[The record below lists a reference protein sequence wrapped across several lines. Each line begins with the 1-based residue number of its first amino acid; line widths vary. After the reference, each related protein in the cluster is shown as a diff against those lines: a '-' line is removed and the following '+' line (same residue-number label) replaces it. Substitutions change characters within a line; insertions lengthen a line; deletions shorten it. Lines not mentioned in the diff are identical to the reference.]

1 MISVELIP
9 ILQDN
14 YCYLLRNGDDV
25 ALVDPGE
32 AAPVLDVLEK
42 RRLRVSKILITH
54 HHGDH
59 TAGIDAIKKSHACT
73 VYGPAAEADKIK
85 HLDVLLYEGDSVS
98 IGDEDAN
105 VIATAGHTL
114 GHIVY
119 HFPQSKLLFAG
130 DTLFSLGCGRL
141 FEGTA
146 EDMFASLTKLKT
158 LPDDTQLYCGHE
170 YTLGNA
176 KFLLSV
182 APDNAVLKNKLADV
196 ENKRAR
202 DVPTIPTTLGEEKS
216 LNLFLQCETAEAFG
230 ALRRLKDQF

>member
-1 MISVELIP
+1 MISVELVP

-14 YCYLLRNGDDV
+14 YCYLLKSANEI
-25 ALVDPGE
+25 AIVDPGD
-32 AAPVLDVLEK
+32 AAPVLDALEK
-42 RRLRVSKILITH
+42 RGLRASTIFITH

-59 TAGIDAIKKSHACT
+59 TAGIEAIKKSHECT
-73 VYGPAAEADKIK
+73 VYGPAAEADKIR
-85 HLDVLLYEGDSVS
+85 HLDAVLNEGDTVS
-98 IGDEDAN
+98 FGSEAAN
-105 VIATAGHTL
+105 VIATPGHTA

-119 HFPQSKLLFAG
+119 HFPHSKLLFAG

-146 EDMFASLTKLKT
+146 DDMFSSLAKLKN
-158 LPDDTQLYCGHE
+158 LPDDTALYCGHE

-182 APDNAVLKNKLADV
+182 APEHAGLQKKLADI
-196 ENKRAR
+196 ENKRAKG
-202 DVPTIPTTLGEEKS
+202 VPTLPTTLGEEKA
-216 LNLFLQCETAEAFG
+216 LNLFLQCETAEAFA